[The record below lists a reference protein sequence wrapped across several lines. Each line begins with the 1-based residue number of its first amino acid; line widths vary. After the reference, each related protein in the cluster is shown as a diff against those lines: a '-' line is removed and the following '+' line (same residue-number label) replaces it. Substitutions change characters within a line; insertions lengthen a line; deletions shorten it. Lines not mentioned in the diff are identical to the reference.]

1 MTTTDRL
8 AIPTLYLWHTE
19 QLAEALEA
27 LGRRCG
33 LITVAPAND
42 HGHPPAD
49 ERDAWLDAIAAQCGI
64 EAEPVRCDNAELD
77 DAVRRAGPAL
87 FRLTSPETGDEAIIA
102 VISGGRRVRILTPQ
116 REERL
121 IEARAL
127 VDAIGMVQ
135 AAPLREPIDRLLRR
149 MAIAEERQP
158 RAAQALL
165 RERLAGVAI
174 DIGWLIRPSA
184 GATIWAH
191 SRYFRTWQLLI
202 LAGILTI
209 ISQVLGAA
217 GWSLI
222 GRQALDD
229 SFSMATVLAWLLLL
243 LTAIPFQAW
252 RTIVQR
258 RIGRTIS
265 GIIKLRL
272 LAGAAAQHPD
282 AIRHQGTGAA
292 LALLVDADEIDQ
304 TAAAS
309 GVALIGALT
318 QLASAAAIML
328 YAVNGIV
335 LDVLLGGWLLVIGL
349 LLIGVQRSSRAI
361 DVARRRLTNELV
373 EAMAGHRTRLAQ
385 EDPARWHERE
395 DRALADYIRP
405 LALDWITALLQSAP
419 GLWLIVAL
427 AALIP
432 TARENPSAT
441 TLGLAIGGIILAQ
454 QGIAGIAAAI
464 NDIISLG
471 RAWGSIGPV
480 IRTREER
487 VDAGIFSPVRA
498 RQPGDPLL
506 SARGLVYRYRPGG
519 QPVLRGGELQIAIGD
534 RILLESPSG
543 GGKSTLAAVIAGL
556 RHPEAGLL
564 LADGFDRASLGAAG
578 WRRRVVM
585 APQFHENHVFSGT
598 FAFNLLMGRR
608 WPASADDLEDA
619 ETLCRELGLGPLLD
633 RMPAGM
639 QQHVGE
645 TGWQLS
651 HGERSRLFL
660 ARAILQGAPL
670 VILDESAGALDPETL
685 ERALACVLQRAPAL
699 VLIAH
704 P

>member
-1 MTTTDRL
+1 MTTDRL
-8 AIPTLYLWHTE
+8 AIPSIFLWRTA

-33 LITVAPAND
+33 LITVAPAD
-42 HGHPPAD
+42 DYGPPPTD
-49 ERDAWLDAIAAQCGI
+49 ERDAWLDTIAAQCGI
-64 EAEPVRCDNAELD
+64 EAEPVRCDVAELD
-77 DAVRRAGPAL
+77 DVMRRAGPAL
-87 FRLTSPETGDEAIIA
+87 FRLTDAESGDEAIIA

-127 VDAIGMVQ
+127 IDAIGMVQ
-135 AAPLREPIDRLLRR
+135 TTSLREPIARLLRR
-149 MAIAEERQP
+149 MAIAEERQS
-158 RAAQALL
+158 RTAQALL
-165 RERLAGVAI
+165 RERLAGVPI

-184 GATIWAH
+184 GATIWTH
-191 SRYFRTWQLLI
+191 SRYFRTGQLLI

-209 ISQVLGAA
+209 IVQLLGAA
-217 GWSLI
+217 SWSLI
-222 GRQALDD
+222 GRQALNE
-229 SFSMATVLAWLLLL
+229 SFSLATSLAWLLLL
-243 LTAIPFQAW
+243 LTAIPAQAW

-265 GIIKLRL
+265 SSIKLRL
-272 LAGAAAQHPD
+272 LAGVTAQHPD
-282 AIRHQGTGAA
+282 TIRHQGTGAA
-292 LALLVDADEIDQ
+292 LALLADADEIDN

-309 GVALIGALT
+309 GIALIGAVT
-318 QLASAAAIML
+318 QLVSAAAIML

-335 LDVLLGGWLLVIGL
+335 LEALLGGWLIAVGL
-349 LLIGVQRSSRAI
+349 LLVGVLRYSRASSI
-361 DVARRRLTNELV
+361 ARRRLTNELV

-385 EDPARWHERE
+385 EDPARWHDRE
-395 DRALADYIRP
+395 DRALADSLRP
-405 LALDWITALLQSAP
+405 LALDWIRALLRSAP

-432 TARENPSAT
+432 TALENTNAM
-441 TLGLAIGGIILAQ
+441 TLGLAIGGVILAQ
-454 QGIAGIAAAI
+454 QSIAHITVAI
-464 NDIISLG
+464 SDLIDVG
-471 RAWGSIGPV
+471 RAWEYIGPV

-487 VDAGIFSPVRA
+487 LDAGIFSPVRA
-498 RQPGDPLL
+498 QQSGDPLL

-519 QPVLRGGELQIAIGD
+519 PPVLRGGALQIAVGD

-564 LADGFDRASLGAAG
+564 LADGFDRASLGTAG

-608 WPASADDLEDA
+608 WPASTDDLNDA
-619 ETLCRELGLGPLLD
+619 EALCRELGLGPVLD

-639 QQHVGE
+639 QQQVGE

-660 ARAILQGAPL
+660 ARAVLQGSPL
-670 VILDESAGALDPETL
+670 VILDESFGALDPETL